1 MRSPSPTCCRSRR
14 DTGPGGLY
22 RLAATRSPTGSRCL
36 FYGALL
42 LFGLA
47 GALGARAAEL
57 PRAASADP
65 RPVGPTAP
73 GGAAALVAPPATI
86 SPRAGLVDQDSV
98 RQALAEASSGTTA
111 VIAGSTALP
120 AGTFRGFAVE
130 LATAAEPPPAA
141 AVAQAAAG
149 APQSPPPLVAAAA
162 ARPAQAAGPAV
173 AATPSP
179 SGSSGGSGAPT
190 LAAASGATGAAAV
203 LGAAE
208 ATLGSQPSPS
218 NPAAVTPASLAPASS
233 APAAA
238 AAAAAATAAAA
249 SPGTATSPTP
259 PPATPPAAIAAK
271 PAPEPHPALGF
282 DASSGVPQRPFGKLI
297 YQIARTYALN
307 PLLVAAIAKVESD
320 FNPHARSRKGACG
333 LMQVLPS
340 TARRF
345 GLARKRDLFNP
356 RKNLETASRY
366 LRWLVDRFGD
376 DPVRVLAAY
385 NAGEGAVDRFGG
397 VPPFSE
403 TRDYVQR
410 IFGLLGFS
418 VLLENPV
425 ATAAVPVA
433 AAASALAG
441 VR

>member
-1 MRSPSPTCCRSRR
+1 MRSLSPDCRRSPRVA
-14 DTGPGGLY
+14 GSAGLAAGRAATDHQGVS
-22 RLAATRSPTGSRCL
+22 RLATIGAATAGSRWL
-36 FYGALL
+36 LYGALL
-42 LFGLA
+42 ILGLA

-57 PRAASADP
+57 PRMPNADP

-73 GGAAALVAPPATI
+73 GGAASLLAPLAPI
-86 SPRAGLVDQDSV
+86 SPKAGLVDRASV
-98 RQALAEASSGTTA
+98 CQALAEAYAGTTA
-111 VIAGSTALP
+111 VIVGATALP
-120 AGTFRGFAVE
+120 AGTFRGFAGD
-130 LATAAEPPPAA
+130 LPTAAEPPPLR
-141 AVAQAAAG
+141 QQSEPAAG
-149 APQSPPPLVAAAA
+149 GAEPLPPLVSAVAPGPQISPGSGRAGA
-162 ARPAQAAGPAV
+162 SSAAG
-173 AATPSP
+173 
-179 SGSSGGSGAPT
+179 
-190 LAAASGATGAAAV
+190 V
-203 LGAAE
+203 LGATSAALDPQPAPA
-208 ATLGSQPSPS
+208 ATVAPANLSSPPS
-218 NPAAVTPASLAPASS
+218 NPATAAAVSPGAPSLKS
-233 APAAA
+233 PAAA
-238 AAAAAATAAAA
+238 A
-249 SPGTATSPTP
+249 P
-259 PPATPPAAIAAK
+259 K
-271 PAPEPHPALGF
+271 PVPEPHPALGF
-282 DASSGVPQRPFGKLI
+282 DAAFGVPQRPFGKLI
-297 YQIARTYALN
+297 YQIARNYALN

-345 GLARKRDLFNP
+345 GLPRKRDLFNP

-418 VLLENPV
+418 VLLETPV
-425 ATAAVPVA
+425 GAAAVPAA

>member
-1 MRSPSPTCCRSRR
+1 MPN
-14 DTGPGGLY
+14 
-22 RLAATRSPTGSRCL
+22 
-36 FYGALL
+36 
-42 LFGLA
+42 
-47 GALGARAAEL
+47 
-57 PRAASADP
+57 ADP
-65 RPVGPTAP
+65 RPIVPTAP
-73 GGAAALVAPPATI
+73 GTAAALIAPQAPI
-86 SPRAGLVDQDSV
+86 SPKAGLVDQASIS
-98 RQALAEASSGTTA
+98 QALAEAFSGTTA
-111 VIAGSTALP
+111 AIAGATALP
-120 AGTFRGFAVE
+120 AGTFRGFAGG
-130 LATAAEPPPAA
+130 LPTAAEPPPRQQAA
-141 AVAQAAAG
+141 LPEVAAGAAETPPPLVSAIAAGAAIAAGSSRSGASGVLGAADATLGPQPAPAATIAPAALTSPPPSAPTPATSAAAG
-149 APQSPPPLVAAAA
+149 AA
-162 ARPAQAAGPAV
+162 
-173 AATPSP
+173 SP
-179 SGSSGGSGAPT
+179 SAM
-190 LAAASGATGAAAV
+190 AS
-203 LGAAE
+203 
-208 ATLGSQPSPS
+208 
-218 NPAAVTPASLAPASS
+218 
-233 APAAA
+233 
-238 AAAAAATAAAA
+238 TAAA
-249 SPGTATSPTP
+249 
-259 PPATPPAAIAAK
+259 IAK

-282 DASSGVPQRPFGKLI
+282 DASFGVPRRPFGKLI
-297 YQIARTYALN
+297 YQIAQSYALN

-345 GLARKRDLFNP
+345 GLPRKRDLFNP

-418 VLLENPV
+418 VLLETPV
-425 ATAAVPVA
+425 GAAAVPAA

>member
-1 MRSPSPTCCRSRR
+1 MRLQSLPLRRSAQPA
-14 DTGPGGLY
+14 GFAG
-22 RLAATRSPTGSRCL
+22 LAAGRPNAGSRFL
-36 FYGALL
+36 LYGALL

-57 PRAASADP
+57 PRMSADP
-65 RPVGPTAP
+65 RPVVPVAP
-73 GGAAALVAPPATI
+73 GAAAALIAPPASI
-86 SPRAGLVDQDSV
+86 SPKAGLVDQASV
-98 RQALAEASSGTTA
+98 CQALAEAFSGTTA
-111 VIAGSTALP
+111 VIVGATALP
-120 AGTFRGFAVE
+120 AEIFRGFASD
-130 LATAAEPPPAA
+130 LQTAAE
-141 AVAQAAAG
+141 
-149 APQSPPPLVAAAA
+149 PPPLVAAAA
-162 ARPAQAAGPAV
+162 A
-173 AATPSP
+173 SP
-179 SGSSGGSGAPT
+179 SLPGGSG
-190 LAAASGATGAAAV
+190 LSAAAGAAGV

-208 ATLGSQPSPS
+208 ATLDRQPAPATIISPVTVSAPSAPPAIQAVPAAAVAPGADAATLPSPTS
-218 NPAAVTPASLAPASS
+218 
-233 APAAA
+233 PAAA
-238 AAAAAATAAAA
+238 AAA
-249 SPGTATSPTP
+249 P
-259 PPATPPAAIAAK
+259 K

-282 DASSGVPQRPFGKLI
+282 DAAFGVPRRPFGKLI
-297 YQIARTYALN
+297 YQISRSYALN
-307 PLLVAAIAKVESD
+307 PLLVAAIAQVESD
-320 FNPHARSRKGACG
+320 FNPRARSRKGACG

-418 VLLENPV
+418 VLLEAP
-425 ATAAVPVA
+425 AAAAVPVA

-441 VR
+441 AR